1 MSKVLITE
9 IDRMRELMGM
19 SKIPTN
25 HINENIIPM
34 ILNENPIKQL
44 ANWVKLLK
52 HSDEIFEN
60 IDDTKKLI
68 GELNEYLPKN
78 ERFSATW
85 VDDLSKKLVSSK
97 NVIKNAAVADNLGSL
112 SDDAYKELQKLKLKL
127 EKLAASAD
135 MNKADAL
142 FDSKIQS
149 VLSAKFP
156 DPNNAFNKL
165 YHEAKDEIFNILE
178 GYRGKDPAKVEN
190 QFSRE
195 LMEGLLEDEVKRL
208 MKNLGFKLEEYPE
221 FKTWFLREF
230 KLDFDNYIKTPKE
243 TTSGTQHSLLDNLEK
258 KGSTVNLEP
267 ILEMQKAN
275 KANWRFTRN
284 INKKLLSLRGKY
296 NPSESF
302 VENVTRLKTFPA
314 DQIVVNEKLS
324 PEFNILIRAIAYDI
338 DQLDGSV
345 KNAKQIWDELI
356 DDLSTDTT
364 VPKEII
370 SKMKEALLYDGKG
383 FLWNPEKLDDYLK
396 ELDTRYGIKPDT
408 TFWQKVKDFFSNM
421 SEIWGS
427 LKNILNNGISGVF
440 ESVKGLYKTLKS
452 QGVIRSILSAIFTGN
467 IRTPKA
473 IGKLFSKKGFG
484 NWQKLALNFFIQYG
498 KLLFYKKI
506 ASIIPI
512 AFSAL
517 LDRGFEKFGI
527 DTIESKGKTTLQLIW
542 EEYTKE
548 MFTSWGELSGYS
560 IVDYSNFK
568 NLVWNTGVAI
578 STMVSSLDTDPDV
591 TKTELL
597 QSKQQ
602 AFDEYW
608 DSLNDIEKRDYIKLQ
623 VDTTGG
629 FLASDFGK
637 LVHFTSLS
645 ETVDNVTSA
654 ITYGNTATNA
664 NTTLFMQKNNLSV
677 SDLIKIKKSLV
688 AYKEI
693 SVKSVKSDLQNLDVS
708 KVKEVIKK
716 PKNVEKITEK
726 ISIENGAIED
736 KNGQLWSPIY
746 KGDFK
751 FNFRR
756 TNFTEFF
763 TVVTIPAKTIGENP
777 KYAIYSADE
786 FDEAPQQLSVNDVK
800 LGNPKD
806 MNDDGTFDNIINAK
820 ETAKNLSSSADI
832 IKDTQPPIDLK
843 TLLQKL

>member
-34 ILNENPIKQL
+34 ILNENPIRPL

-52 HSDEIFEN
+52 HSDEVFEN
-60 IDDTKKLI
+60 IDETKKLI
-68 GELNEYLPKN
+68 GDLNGYLPKN

-97 NVIKNAAVADNLGSL
+97 NVIKNAAIADNLGSL

-135 MNKADAL
+135 INKADAL
-142 FDSKIQS
+142 FNSKIQS
-149 VLSAKFP
+149 VLSAKFT

-165 YHEAKDEIFNILE
+165 YYEALDEIFDILE
-178 GYRGKDPAKVEN
+178 GYRGKDPSKVEN
-190 QFSRE
+190 RFSRE

-221 FKTWFLREF
+221 FKTFFLRQF
-230 KLDFDNYIKTPKE
+230 KIDFDNYIKRPEE
-243 TTSGTQHSLLDNLEK
+243 TTSGTKHSLLDNLEK
-258 KGSTVNLEP
+258 EGSTVNLKP
-267 ILEMQKAN
+267 ILDMQKAN
-275 KANWRFTRN
+275 KANLRFTRN
-284 INKKLLSLRGKY
+284 INKKILSWRGKY

-302 VENVTRLKTFPA
+302 VDNVTRLKTFPA
-314 DQIVVNEKLS
+314 DQILVNEKLS

-338 DQLDGSV
+338 DQLDGSL

-383 FLWNPEKLDDYLK
+383 WLWNPEKLDDYLK

-484 NWQKLALNFFIQYG
+484 NWQKFAMNLFIQYA

-506 ASIIPI
+506 GCIIPL
-512 AFSAL
+512 AGKL
-517 LDRGFEKFGI
+517 LIDAGLERLGI
-527 DTIESKGKTTLQLIW
+527 DTIESNGKDVLTLIL

-548 MFTSWGELSGYS
+548 MYTSWGELSGYS
-560 IVDYSNFK
+560 PVDYSNFT
-568 NLVWNTGVAI
+568 NLVWNTGVVLK
-578 STMVSSLDTDPDV
+578 TMIDSFLYTDPDV

-608 DSLNDIEKRDYIKLQ
+608 NSLNDIQKRDVIKLQ
-623 VDTTGG
+623 VDATGG
-629 FLASDFGK
+629 VIGSDFGK
-637 LVHFTSLS
+637 LVNFLSLS
-645 ETVDNVTSA
+645 ETEDTKTGE
-654 ITYGNTATNA
+654 ITIGDTATNV

-677 SDLIKIKKSLV
+677 SDLKKIKESLV

-693 SVKSVKSDLQNLDVS
+693 SVKLDQQNLDIS
-708 KVKEVIKK
+708 KVKEVIKN
-716 PKNVEKITEK
+716 PKNVKKITEK
-726 ISIENGAIED
+726 ISAENGAIED

-746 KGDFK
+746 KGDYK

-763 TVVTIPAKTIGENP
+763 DVVTIPAKTVGENP

-786 FDEAPQQLSVNDVK
+786 FDEVPQQLSVNDVK

>member
-34 ILNENPIKQL
+34 ILNENPIRQL

-68 GELNEYLPKN
+68 GDLNGYLPKN

-127 EKLAASAD
+127 EKLAVSAD
-135 MNKADAL
+135 INKADAL

-178 GYRGKDPAKVEN
+178 EYRGKDPAKVEN

-296 NPSESF
+296 KPSESF

-383 FLWNPEKLDDYLK
+383 WLWNPEKLDDYLK

-421 SEIWGS
+421 SEIRGS
-427 LKNILNNGISGVF
+427 LKNILNNGISGLF
-440 ESVKGLYKTLKS
+440 ESVKGLYKTIKS
-452 QGVIRSILSAIFTGN
+452 QGGFRSILSAIFTGN

-484 NWQKLALNFFIQYG
+484 NWQKFAMNLFIQYA

-506 ASIIPI
+506 GCIIPLVGKLAI
-512 AFSAL
+512 DAGIERL
-517 LDRGFEKFGI
+517 GI
-527 DTIESKGKTTLQLIW
+527 DTIESNGKDVLTLIL

-548 MFTSWGELSGYS
+548 MYTSWGELSGYS
-560 IVDYSNFK
+560 PVDYSNFT
-568 NLVWNTGVAI
+568 NLVWNTGVVLK
-578 STMVSSLDTDPDV
+578 TMIDSFLYTDPDV

-608 DSLNDIEKRDYIKLQ
+608 NSLNDIEKRDVIKLQ
-623 VDTTGG
+623 VDSTGG
-629 FLASDFGK
+629 LLGSDFGK
-637 LVHFTSLS
+637 LVNFMSLS
-645 ETVDNVTSA
+645 ETEDTKTGE
-654 ITYGNTATNA
+654 ITIGDTATNV

-677 SDLIKIKKSLV
+677 SDLKKIKESLV

-693 SVKSVKSDLQNLDVS
+693 SVKPDQQNLDIS
-708 KVKEVIKK
+708 KVKEVIKN

-746 KGDFK
+746 KGDYK

-763 TVVTIPAKTIGENP
+763 DVVTIPAKTVGENP